1 MIVLEF
7 QIVEGF
13 FILTCATI
21 LFRYYPNFS
30 KVLGSFTKPQVV
42 DVTQSSKPTGSGII
56 FPIILYFY
64 IFANFKDFNFAY
76 PSFLVM
82 SSCFFMTVLGFID
95 DMYSLSSKLRLLC
108 HTVFV
113 SIMIFIFLDNQFNEI
128 NFINF
133 TYLTFFVIL
142 GVWLLNSFNFIDG
155 ADGLLAINSLMICLT
170 LGIYSLIENEI
181 LVTAILFNFSLI
193 LLSFLL
199 FNWHPSKIFMGD
211 AGSLFLGSIFLVL
224 ILYFFTQDI
233 LKPVTIFIT
242 FSLIL
247 VETTCTLLV
256 RIFRRE
262 DILSGRHD
270 LHAYQQLAKRPN
282 GGSLPAKVSI
292 FITLFWLVPLG
303 ILSHIYVDLWLGILI
318 LDLIPLASLSY
329 FYGPYVAARK

>member
-1 MIVLEF
+1 MLEF
-7 QIVEGF
+7 QIVEVV
-13 FILTCATI
+13 FIISGATI
-21 LFRYYPNFS
+21 LFWYYPNLS
-30 KVLGSFTKPQVV
+30 KVLGSFTRPQGV

-56 FPIILYFY
+56 FPLVLYFY
-64 IFANFKDFNFAY
+64 IFANFQDLNLSSS
-76 PSFLVM
+76 SFLVM
-82 SSCFFMTVLGFID
+82 SSCFLMAVLGFID
-95 DMYSLSSKLRLLC
+95 DIYLLSSKLRLLF
-108 HTVFV
+108 HVIFV
-113 SIMIFIFLDNQFNEI
+113 CILVFIFLNDQFNEI

-133 TYLTFFVIL
+133 IYLAAILIL

-155 ADGLLAINSLMICLT
+155 ADGLLAVNSLMICLT

-193 LLSFLL
+193 LLSFLF

-211 AGSLFLGSIFLVL
+211 AGSLFLGSMSLVL
-224 ILYFFTQDI
+224 ILYFFSQDI
-233 LKPVTIFIT
+233 LKLATIFII

-262 DILSGRHD
+262 DFLSGRHD

-292 FITLFWLVPLG
+292 LITLFWIVPLG
-303 ILSHIYVDLWLGILI
+303 ILSHIYADLWLGIVI
-318 LDLIPLASLSY
+318 LDLMPLIFLSY
-329 FYGPYVAARK
+329 FYGPYAAIRK